1 MCASIMVKWFA
12 APLFRLALT
21 AALDLRF
28 QRRDTSDD
36 QDRERHAKRS
46 VAFAKHQFVT
56 EDAIHV
62 ADERPAG
69 GVREAQEAP

>member
-1 MCASIMVKWFA
+1 MRFA

-28 QRRDTSDD
+28 SETLPDASDD
-36 QDRERHAKRS
+36 QDRGRHAKRS
-46 VAFAKHQFVT
+46 RAFAEHQFLA

-62 ADERPAG
+62 ADEPPKQTTSA
-69 GVREAQEAP
+69 